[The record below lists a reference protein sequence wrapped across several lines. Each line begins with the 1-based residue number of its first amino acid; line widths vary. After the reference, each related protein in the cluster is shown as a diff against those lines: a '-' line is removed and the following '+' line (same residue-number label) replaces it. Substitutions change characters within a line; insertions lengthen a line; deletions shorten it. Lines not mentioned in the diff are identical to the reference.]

1 MVTTRD
7 LPGGSTEHILYDGQI
22 RMVFNPNSP
31 RYRYTVSDGSTGV
44 REQST
49 RGVTTVIGDVL
60 DKPGLRT
67 WPMNMANSV
76 LFGTT
81 FDETLKDYRHDWKAA
96 LIKPGVSYTEEE
108 LHEAFKA
115 GSREW
120 TKRSDKGKDIGT
132 LTHRSV
138 ELYLLD
144 APEPFQMALQEA
156 DPDMPK
162 DYVVA
167 AQKALKSFTE
177 WWESLE
183 QAQVIETER
192 PIYSRS
198 LNYAGTFDLLAKIN
212 GKTYMLDV
220 KTTNAGKEAPL
231 GIYPEMFI
239 QLGAY
244 SYAMREETGIE
255 IDDCGIL
262 RLGKDGKLHIATAS
276 DIGVSRDECERAF
289 AFAVRLH
296 DWLSTIS
303 PFLKDVHFK
312 SPLLQS
318 APVDGLD
325 SVTNKEATNV

>member
-1 MVTTRD
+1 MSSAN
-7 LPGGSTEHILYDGQI
+7 LPDGVTEHILYNGQV
-22 RMVFNPNSP
+22 RMLFNPNSP
-31 RYRYTVSDGSTGV
+31 RYRYTVTDRGTGIKD
-44 REQST
+44 EST

-76 LFGTT
+76 MFGTK
-81 FDETLKDYRHDWKAA
+81 FDETLKDYTHDWKTA
-96 LIKPGVSYTEEE
+96 LIKPGVAYTEEE

-132 LTHRSV
+132 LTHRAV
-138 ELYLLD
+138 ELFLKGS
-144 APEPFQMALQEA
+144 EQPFEEALKEA
-156 DPDMPK
+156 DPDIPDDFVK
-162 DYVVA
+162 D
-167 AQKALKSFTE
+167 AQRALKSFVD
-177 WWESLE
+177 WWKSLDN
-183 QAQVIETER
+183 AKVIETER

-198 LNYAGTFDLLAKIN
+198 LRFSGTFDLLASIN

-244 SYAMREETGIE
+244 SYAIREETGIH

-318 APVDGLD
+318 SQVDESD